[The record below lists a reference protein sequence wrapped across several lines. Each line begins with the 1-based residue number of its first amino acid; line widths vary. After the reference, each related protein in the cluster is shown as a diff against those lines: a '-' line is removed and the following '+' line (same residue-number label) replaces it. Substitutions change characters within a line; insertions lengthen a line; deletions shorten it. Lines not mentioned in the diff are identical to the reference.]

1 MRQVPAQVIPQADAE
16 VAAQA
21 RAEVAQRART
31 KFAQPG
37 RAEVSPPGRAQG
49 SQRAAH
55 DPGAQAVGVGAFLLP
70 ATQRVLAVVARPGQE
85 SAGLGGL
92 LHAFRQ
98 GGATVALLSVTHGEA
113 SPLNATCEHLESVR
127 PWELLAAAGVLRIS
141 AVAVAD
147 FPDGRLSHCPVEA
160 ITERVEREMSRHRP
174 DLLLMVDP
182 FMAGPDEAV
191 VAQAACAAA
200 ERAGVP
206 AVAGAVPGAGG
217 GWLTDLGA
225 EAASARAIQ
234 RAAAA
239 AHRSQAEA
247 MPAVRRH
254 ISSLGR
260 GERLRWL
267 VAGSN
272 RDAQALG
279 RVSVS

>member
-1 MRQVPAQVIPQADAE
+1 MRHVPAQVIPRADAE
-16 VAAQA
+16 VAAKA
-21 RAEVAQRART
+21 RAEVAQRAR
-31 KFAQPG
+31 AQ
-37 RAEVSPPGRAQG
+37 VSPPGRAQDSPRG
-49 SQRAAH
+49 ARGHAAAA
-55 DPGAQAVGVGAFLLP
+55 DAQAAGAGAFLLP
-70 ATQRVLAVVARPGQE
+70 AAQRVLAVVARPGQE

-92 LHAFRQ
+92 LHAYRR
-98 GGATVALLSVTHGEA
+98 GGGTVALLSATRGEA
-113 SPLNATCEHLESVR
+113 SPLNATCERLESVR

-160 ITERVEREMSRHRP
+160 ITGRVEREISRHRP
-174 DLLLMVDP
+174 DLLLIVDP

-225 EAASARAIQ
+225 EAAGARAIQ
-234 RAAAA
+234 LAAAA
-239 AHRSQAEA
+239 AHHSQAEA

-267 VAGSN
+267 VAGGN
-272 RDAQALG
+272 RYPQALG